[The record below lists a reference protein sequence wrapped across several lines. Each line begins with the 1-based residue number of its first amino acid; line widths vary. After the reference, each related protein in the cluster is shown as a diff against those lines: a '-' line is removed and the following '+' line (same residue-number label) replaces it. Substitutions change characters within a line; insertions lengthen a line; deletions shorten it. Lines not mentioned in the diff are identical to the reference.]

1 MRGWYIAIPT
11 PHSSFQIR
19 EIALTGVYKLK
30 IIKYCFLLIIISS
43 MFSAFNVNGA
53 GVSSLEN
60 PYIDKYPFE
69 SAEIHYLTEFTQ
81 ESAHGKADSYVLNT
95 IVYIQGD
102 MISKVSEG
110 RVPARDTETGYRDIK
125 TMEITTPEYFYSIDL
140 LKKEG
145 VKVDN
150 ARKFTMPAYDG
161 LTTDEKKEFHERMKK
176 TGLISFN
183 FPLPHLL
190 GKKVGTEKVLGREC
204 DVYENKEIETRDGYN
219 DQFMIKTWLWKGTTI
234 PLKGAQNGI
243 AEGLFVYSFEK
254 TATKVEEN
262 TNIPK
267 SKFEL
272 PSDVTI
278 KYDDL
283 NSEFAKKEA
292 LRRFEY
298 YKTGEWASIKMQLE
312 PGGSP

>member
-1 MRGWYIAIPT
+1 M
-11 PHSSFQIR
+11 
-19 EIALTGVYKLK
+19 K
-30 IIKYCFLLIIISS
+30 IINYCLLLMIISS
-43 MFSAFNVNGA
+43 QFSVFNVKGA
-53 GVSSLEN
+53 DALSLEN
-60 PYIDKYPFE
+60 PYIDKYPFD
-69 SAEIHYLTEFTQ
+69 SVEIHYLTEFTQ
-81 ESAHGKADSYVLNT
+81 ESAHGKTDTYVLKT

-110 RVPARDTETGYRDIK
+110 RVPALDTERGYKDIK
-125 TMEITTPEYFYSIDL
+125 IMEITRPEYFYSIDL

-145 VKVDN
+145 TKVDN
-150 ARKFTMPAYDG
+150 TRKLTMPAYDE
-161 LTTDEKKEFHERMKK
+161 LTTDEKKKFHERMKK

-190 GKKVGTEKVLGREC
+190 GTKIGTEKVLGRDC
-204 DVYENKEIETRDGYN
+204 DVYENKEFETRDDYS

-234 PLKGAQNGI
+234 PLKGTQNGI

-254 TATKVEEN
+254 TATRIEEN
-262 TNIPK
+262 TDIPN
-267 SKFEL
+267 SKFEV
-272 PSDVTI
+272 PSYVTI

-298 YKTGEWASIKMQLE
+298 YKTGEWLPIKMQLE
-312 PGGSP
+312 PGESP

>member
-1 MRGWYIAIPT
+1 
-11 PHSSFQIR
+11 
-19 EIALTGVYKLK
+19 
-30 IIKYCFLLIIISS
+30 
-43 MFSAFNVNGA
+43 MFSVLNVNGQN
-53 GVSSLEN
+53 VSSLEN

-81 ESAHGKADSYVLNT
+81 KSAHVKSDSYVLNT
-95 IVYIQGD
+95 VLYIQGD
-102 MISKVSEG
+102 MLAKVSEG
-110 RVPARDTETGYRDIK
+110 RVPARDTESGYKDIK

-145 VKVDN
+145 IKVDN
-150 ARKFTMPAYDG
+150 TRKFTMPAYEE
-161 LTTDEKKEFHERMKK
+161 LTTDEKKDFYERMKQ

-190 GKKVGTEKVLGREC
+190 GKKIGTEKVLGRAC
-204 DVYENKEIETRDGYN
+204 DVYENKEIETRDGYD
-219 DQFMIKTWLWKGTTI
+219 DQFMIKTWLWQGTTI
-234 PLKGAQNGI
+234 PLKGIQSGR

-254 TATKVEEN
+254 SATKIEEN
-262 TNIPK
+262 ADIPK
-267 SKFEL
+267 SKFEV
-272 PSDVTI
+272 PTDVTI

-298 YKTGEWASIKMQLE
+298 YKTGEWTSIKMQLE
-312 PGGSP
+312 PGQSP

>member
-1 MRGWYIAIPT
+1 
-11 PHSSFQIR
+11 
-19 EIALTGVYKLK
+19 
-30 IIKYCFLLIIISS
+30 
-43 MFSAFNVNGA
+43 MFSVFNVNGEGA
-53 GVSSLEN
+53 SFLEN
-60 PYIDKYPFE
+60 PYIDKYPFD
-69 SAEIHYLTEFTQ
+69 SAEIHYITEFTQ
-81 ESAHGKADSYVLNT
+81 ESAHGKTESYVLNT
-95 IVYIQGD
+95 VLYIQGD

-110 RVPARDTETGYRDIK
+110 RVPARDTESGYKDIK
-125 TMEITTPEYFYSIDL
+125 TMEITMPEYFYSIDL

-145 VKVDN
+145 IKVDN
-150 ARKFTMPAYDG
+150 TRKFTKPAYDE
-161 LTTDEKKEFHERMKK
+161 LTTEEKTEFHGRIKK

-204 DVYENKEIETRDGYN
+204 DVYENKEFETRDGYD
-219 DQFMIKTWLWKGTTI
+219 DQFVIKTWLWQGTTI
-234 PLKGAQNGI
+234 PLKGTQKGI

-254 TATKVEEN
+254 RATKIEEN
-262 TNIPK
+262 TDIPK

-278 KYDDL
+278 EYDDL

-312 PGGSP
+312 PGQSP

>member
-1 MRGWYIAIPT
+1 MPT
-11 PHSSFQIR
+11 TPAPHSSFQMR
-19 EIALTGVYKLK
+19 EIVLTGVYKLK
-30 IIKYCFLLIIISS
+30 TIKYCLFFIVIGS
-43 MFSAFNVNGA
+43 MFSAFNVSGKDA
-53 GVSSLEN
+53 SSLEN
-60 PYIDKYPFE
+60 PYIDKYPFD
-69 SAEIHYLTEFTQ
+69 SVEIHYLTEFTQ
-81 ESAHGKADSYVLNT
+81 ESAHGKTDSYVLNT
-95 IVYIQGD
+95 ILYIQDG

-110 RVPARDTETGYRDIK
+110 RVPARDTESGYKDVK
-125 TMEITTPEYFYSIDL
+125 TIEITTPEYFYSIDM

-145 VKVDN
+145 VKIDN
-150 ARKFTMPAYDG
+150 ARKFTIPAYDE

-190 GKKVGTEKVLGREC
+190 GKKVGTEKILGREC
-204 DVYENKEIETRDGYN
+204 DVYENKEIETREGYN
-219 DQFMIKTWLWKGTTI
+219 DQFAIKTWLWQGTTI
-234 PLKGAQNGI
+234 PLKGTQKGM
-243 AEGLFVYSFEK
+243 AEGLYAYSFEK

-262 TNIPK
+262 TDIPK

-283 NSEFAKKEA
+283 DSEFAKKEA
-292 LRRFEY
+292 LRRFKY

-312 PGGSP
+312 PGQSP